1 MIKLSKRL
9 EEIVKLVALGN
20 TVADIGTD
28 HALIAC
34 YLAKENI
41 SPKIIASDLN
51 KEPLK
56 VATEQIKAYLVED
69 KVTTRLGD
77 GLSILEAGEV
87 DSIVIAGMG
96 GSTMKSILEEH
107 PKVVK
112 ELKQIILQPHVGAE
126 HLRRWAFE
134 NGRKIVKEQLVE
146 EDGFYYEIM
155 SLEQGDMAIE
165 EDILFF
171 LGPKLVEEKH
181 PLLIPSLD
189 SLLKSEMD
197 ILNQLAK
204 SSNAKAKERA
214 EKIKTKWKNVKKV
227 LEWPLELK
235 M

>member
-87 DSIVIAGMG
+87 DSVIIAGMG

-107 PKVVK
+107 PQVVK

-134 NGRKIVKEQLVE
+134 NGWKIVKEQLVE

-214 EKIKTKWKNVKKV
+214 DKIKTKWKNVKKV